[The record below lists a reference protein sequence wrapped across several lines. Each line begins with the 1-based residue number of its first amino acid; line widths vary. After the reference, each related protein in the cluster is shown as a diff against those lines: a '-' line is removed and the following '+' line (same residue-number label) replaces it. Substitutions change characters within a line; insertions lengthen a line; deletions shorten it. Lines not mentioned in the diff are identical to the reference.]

1 MNISKLKVL
10 SSPSGFY
17 VGKPYL
23 NSTGTP
29 SLKYSGVVTWGND
42 GNPYEMV
49 SEYFPTKIKAE
60 IAMNIQILFDI
71 AWPPE
76 DYEDDYEKDELK

>member
-29 SLKYSGVVTWGND
+29 RPLYSGVFTTHD

-49 SEYFPTKIKAE
+49 SEYLPTKIKAE